1 MTASS
6 SAPAAP
12 PRPARSSAGRPNQR
26 EHILDVALE
35 LIATHGAA
43 KMSMRQLARA
53 CGLNVAAIYHY
64 FDSKDALVAAV
75 VDERR
80 YGARL
85 AEVVEI
91 DPSLPA
97 DERLRLMFREI
108 WQGAIAEERIWRVL
122 LGEGL
127 RGEPAVLPVGR
138 GLLDVLIPGLVA
150 WVAVTVPEADDPAA
164 IADLLL
170 GQMFAGFIRHIFEP
184 DLDPAVIEDRAVESL
199 VAVVL
204 R

>member
-1 MTASS
+1 MSASS
-6 SAPAAP
+6 SAPTTA
-12 PRPARSSAGRPNQR
+12 PARSSAGRPNQR
-26 EHILDVALE
+26 EHILDVALD
-35 LIATHGAA
+35 LVATHGAA

-75 VDERR
+75 VEERR

-85 AEVVEI
+85 AEVAEI

-108 WQGAIAEERIWRVL
+108 WQGALDEERIWRVL

-138 GLLDVLIPGLVA
+138 NLLDVLVPGLA
-150 WVAVTVPEADDPAA
+150 EWVRLSVPEADDPAA
-164 IADLLL
+164 VAELLI
-170 GQMFAGFIRHIFEP
+170 GQMFTGFIRHIFEP
-184 DLDPAVIEDRAVESL
+184 DLDPAAIEERAVASL
-199 VAVVL
+199 VAAVL